1 MGGCER
7 LRKRASEE
15 RKTKGRPRMRRPA
28 ALIALV
34 LVSVSLGGCATSA
47 LNMAP
52 DRPNAPWIPAT
63 GPEGEIAAGER
74 GPADQPNHGS
84 YVLPANRALAGIPPP
99 AFDLER
105 DGPYTLP
112 ELIDIAESTNP
123 VTRNAWNDARNAALA
138 AGIAKSTFLP
148 VISAGIV
155 QGWQKTH
162 IDFSARDQI
171 SALRITPPPL
181 PVPAPPI
188 PVPPL
193 SPPTLGGNVSND
205 VTGEGN
211 LEVLSI
217 QWLLFDF
224 GKRAALVEV
233 AKQGSAISN
242 IAFTAGH
249 QQVIYNVSLAFY
261 ANAAARAH
269 LATAMESLRNAEE
282 VQAAAE
288 DRYKRGIGTVVEVAQ
303 AKQATAE
310 AQLVRVQAE
319 GDAENFYLALISAMG
334 ISPMTRLTIADIARR
349 TLPPSLTAPIESF
362 VSEALARR
370 TDVLSGYATL
380 NASLASL
387 RAAQAE
393 FLPKV
398 FASGTGTRLAGSL
411 NITAIP
417 GVDQQLPIVNL
428 PSNQPGVST
437 DQLSGTLLV
446 GATVPLYAGGSRAAM
461 LEQARDNVDKAE
473 TTLLQVMN
481 EAARQIVVA
490 RNTLKTSLSAYSAS
504 TALVAAGQTTF
515 SAALTAYRNGV
526 GSITD
531 VALAER
537 QLLVAKNAET
547 DAYSTA
553 LSAAATLALAAGVL
567 GSAPSR

>member
-1 MGGCER
+1 
-7 LRKRASEE
+7 
-15 RKTKGRPRMRRPA
+15 
-28 ALIALV
+28 
-34 LVSVSLGGCATSA
+34 
-47 LNMAP
+47 
-52 DRPNAPWIPAT
+52 
-63 GPEGEIAAGER
+63 
-74 GPADQPNHGS
+74 
-84 YVLPANRALAGIPPP
+84 
-99 AFDLER
+99 
-105 DGPYTLP
+105 
-112 ELIDIAESTNP
+112 
-123 VTRNAWNDARNAALA
+123 
-138 AGIAKSTFLP
+138 
-148 VISAGIV
+148 
-155 QGWQKTH
+155 
-162 IDFSARDQI
+162 
-171 SALRITPPPL
+171 
-181 PVPAPPI
+181 
-188 PVPPL
+188 
-193 SPPTLGGNVSND
+193 VSND
-205 VTGEGN
+205 ITGEGN
-211 LEVLSI
+211 VEVLSI

-224 GKRAALVEV
+224 GERAALVEV
-233 AKQGSAISN
+233 ARQGSAISN
-242 IAFTAGH
+242 IAFTAAH

-269 LATAMESLRNAEE
+269 LATTMESQTNAEE

-319 GDAENFYLALISAMG
+319 GDAENSYLALISAMG
-334 ISPMTRLTIADIARR
+334 ISPMTRLTIADISRR
-349 TLPPSLTAPIESF
+349 ILPASLTAPIESF

-446 GATVPLYAGGSRAAM
+446 GATVPLYAGGSRVAM
-461 LEQARDNVDKAE
+461 LDQARDNVDKAE

-504 TALVAAGQTTF
+504 TSLVAAGQTTF